1 MARYAAAIVVI
12 LLGLS
17 GSEDPTPMPAPG
29 LEMMADAASGFT
41 PPSLTAAVRCD
52 APVSVLGWLSVD
64 LSAHPEEHEFRVI
77 ATFGAPLSAERW
89 QGCRVLELDVDGAVT
104 RVETRYTG
112 VPMERGVYDAVNVEL
127 TIDDVRRIAGA
138 RRVRANLCGD
148 EMELPRA
155 ERAALSS
162 FVRRFDEMATYDGPS
177 PPSPPE
183 DLAGDAH
190 DEAPPLPD
198 PPAPA

>member
-12 LLGLS
+12 FLGLS
-17 GSEDPTPMPAPG
+17 GPEDPTPIPAPG
-29 LEMMADAASGFT
+29 LKVIADAASRFT

-64 LSAHPEEHEFRVI
+64 LSAHPEKHEFRVI

-162 FVRRFDEMATYDGPS
+162 FVRRFDEMATYDGPP

-190 DEAPPLPD
+190 DEAPPPPD